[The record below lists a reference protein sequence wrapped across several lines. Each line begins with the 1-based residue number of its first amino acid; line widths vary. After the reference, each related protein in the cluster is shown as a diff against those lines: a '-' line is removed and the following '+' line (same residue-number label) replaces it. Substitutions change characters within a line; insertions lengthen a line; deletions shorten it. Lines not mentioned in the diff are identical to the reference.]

1 MQKYQGIILLA
12 TSALILSWLGIPVAS
27 VFSGDDSCPPNNNL
41 DTNTIVTEANDC
53 DFALGLSAFEMRAAE
68 AQMQRSPAPNVK
80 QVPYQEDIV
89 WSRAYRRMVGQVT
102 LYDAPNGN
110 PIGEIDAGY
119 NYVTIINSQDGFT
132 QIRYGVWVKDEHI
145 TWADVPQFAGV
156 EIDEQPYQLFAWMLA
171 EARPSRYPGGLPD
184 SDYDVI
190 ERYTIMNIY
199 GTEYVDGWEWYLIG
213 PDQWVQQIRVA
224 KVRPTQRP
232 ADIGKND
239 RWVAVD
245 LYEQTLVAHEGDRM
259 VFATLISSGLP
270 QWGTREGLFRIYDRY
285 EAIRMSGATG
295 QPDFYFI
302 DAVPWVMYFDGEI
315 GLHGTYWHDRFG
327 YRQSH
332 GCVNMSIMD
341 AWWVFQ
347 WTAEEQY
354 NDAWVYV
361 YSSGEYRSD
370 LPSWARR

>member
-1 MQKYQGIILLA
+1 LILL
-12 TSALILSWLGIPVAS
+12 SSIIPAAS
-27 VFSGDDSCPPNNNL
+27 VLAGDNSCSADNNL
-41 DTNTIVTEANDC
+41 DTNPGLTEAQDC
-53 DFALGLSAFEMRAAE
+53 DVAFGISALEMRAAE
-68 AQMQRSPAPNVK
+68 AQMRLYPAPNVRR
-80 QVPYQEDIV
+80 VPYQEDIV

-132 QIRYGVWVKDEHI
+132 QIRYGVWVRDEHI
-145 TWADVPQFAGV
+145 TWADVSEFSGV
-156 EIDEQPYQLFAWMLA
+156 EIDESLSQPFAWMLA
-171 EARPSRYPGGLPD
+171 EARPSRNPGGPPD
-184 SDYDVI
+184 PNYEVI
-190 ERYTIMNIY
+190 PRYTLMNIY

-213 PDQWVQQIRVA
+213 PNQWIQQLRVA

-232 ADIGKND
+232 AEVGEND

-245 LYEQTLVAHEGDRM
+245 LYEQTLTAYEGDRI

-270 QWGTREGLFRIYDRY
+270 QWSTREGLFQIYQRF

-302 DAVPWVMYFDGEI
+302 DDVPWVMYFDDEI

-347 WTAEEQY
+347 WTNEKQY
-354 NDAWVYV
+354 NGAWVYV

-370 LPSWARR
+370 LPSWAWR